1 MGYNLGVVSEEAE
14 MRREMTIGAAFVA
27 ALSWAGLVW
36 LVCRTS
42 PGPLTR
48 PLFLAL
54 LFVALMSTFIPIAL
68 HFVGHGLR
76 AIRRSGWAAL
86 FITLCAWLRMIRA
99 LNCVVALLLLGVFGL
114 FEAFILTRE

>member
-1 MGYNLGVVSEEAE
+1 
-14 MRREMTIGAAFVA
+14 MRREMTIGAAFMA
-27 ALSWAGLVW
+27 ALSWAGLAW

-54 LFVALMSTFIPIAL
+54 LFVALMSTLLPVTL
-68 HFVGHGLR
+68 HLGGQDLR

-99 LNCVVALLLLGVFGL
+99 LNWLVALILLGAFGL
-114 FEAFILTRE
+114 IEFLVLTGERSWRS

>member
-1 MGYNLGVVSEEAE
+1 
-14 MRREMTIGAAFVA
+14 MRREMTISAAFVA

-114 FEAFILTRE
+114 LEAFILTRE

>member
-1 MGYNLGVVSEEAE
+1 

-54 LFVALMSTFIPIAL
+54 LFVALMSTLFPVTL
-68 HFVGHGLR
+68 HLGGHGLR

-99 LNCVVALLLLGVFGL
+99 LKCVVALLLLGVFGL

>member
-1 MGYNLGVVSEEAE
+1 
-14 MRREMTIGAAFVA
+14 MRREMTIGSAFVA
-27 ALSWAGLVW
+27 VLSWAGLVW

-54 LFVALMSTFIPIAL
+54 LFVALVSTFIPIAL
-68 HFVGHGLR
+68 HFVEHGLR
-76 AIRRSGWAAL
+76 AVRRSGWAAL

-99 LNCVVALLLLGVFGL
+99 LNWLVALILLGAFGL
-114 FEAFILTRE
+114 IEFLVLTGERSWRS